1 LRISRSLCTLFYLIQ
16 LAAGCSQ
23 PRAASAEIA
32 VQISADGQ
40 TQEYYLAPG
49 GTVEQALQQAGVELE
64 TRDRTVPAPLTIL
77 NDGDEIQ
84 VIRVT
89 ESFEVQ
95 QEIIPFES
103 QVLKNEALPQDQEYL
118 VQGGKNGLKEITY
131 RRVFENGIEITGQ
144 PVPVK
149 AVILEEPVPEI
160 RMVGVQA
167 PFAPLQIP
175 GRIVYLRDGSVWMM
189 ENSTAN
195 RRALLTTGDLDGRIF
210 TLSRDGAWLLFSR
223 RSTTEGQINS
233 LWVVNLQEIIESEA
247 GQKANLIDLKV
258 PNVVHYAD
266 FSPIYEDRVIFSTVE
281 PRTAA
286 PGWQANNDLVALTY
300 SNTGWTT
307 DWSILVEANSGG
319 IYGWWGMD
327 FQWSPDGSELA
338 YNRPDGIGLVDFETS
353 TYTNTIDITPWQA
366 RGDWAWV
373 PGITWSPDSKTLFTV
388 AHPAQGSSISPE
400 ASQRFDLAAAPI
412 SSNFLLPMV
421 SGAGM
426 FAYPLASPLQEFPN
440 GIQDYQVAYL
450 QALSPGQSETS
461 RYRVGVMNRDGT
473 NRRLVFPADEN
484 TGMAPDQFW
493 GAWAPATLPESGG
506 NALGILYQG
515 NLWILDLTLSNAVQV
530 TGDQLTTRLIWT
542 IPNYLSSGS

>member
-1 LRISRSLCTLFYLIQ
+1 M
-16 LAAGCSQ
+16 
-23 PRAASAEIA
+23 
-32 VQISADGQ
+32 
-40 TQEYYLAPG
+40 
-49 GTVEQALQQAGVELE
+49 EQALKQAGVELE
-64 TRDRTVPAPLTIL
+64 THDRTVPALLTIL
-77 NDGDEIQ
+77 TNGDEIQ

-89 ESFEVQ
+89 ETFEVQ

-144 PVPVK
+144 PVPIK
-149 AVILEEPVPEI
+149 AVILAESVPEI

-175 GRIVYLRDGSVWMM
+175 GRIVYLRDGNVWMM

-210 TLSRDGAWLLFSR
+210 TLSRDGSWLLFSR
-223 RSTTEGQINS
+223 QSTIEGQINS
-233 LWVVNLQEIIESEA
+233 LWVVNLQEIIESED

-258 PNVVHYAD
+258 PNVVHFAD

-281 PRTAA
+281 PRTVA

-327 FQWSPDGSELA
+327 FKWSPDGSELA
-338 YNRPDGIGLVDFETS
+338 YNRPDGIGLVDFQTS

-373 PGITWSPDSKTLFTV
+373 PGITWSPDSKILFTV

-440 GIQDYQVAYL
+440 SVQDYQVAYL
-450 QALSPGQSETS
+450 QSLSPGQSETS

-473 NRRLVFPADEN
+473 NRKLVFPADEN

-493 GAWAPATLPESGG
+493 GAWAPAPLSEGGG

-542 IPNYLSSGS
+542 IPNKLSSGS

>member
-1 LRISRSLCTLFYLIQ
+1 MRFSRSLCTLFCLIQ

-23 PRAASAEIA
+23 PQAASAEIS

-40 TQEYYLAPG
+40 TQEYNLAPG

-144 PVPVK
+144 PVTVK

-175 GRIVYLRDGSVWMM
+175 GRIVYLRDGNVWMM

-223 RSTTEGQINS
+223 QSTIEGQINS
-233 LWVVNLQEIIESEA
+233 LWVVNLQEIIESED
-247 GQKANLIDLKV
+247 GQEANLIDLKV
-258 PNVVHYAD
+258 PNVVHFAD

-327 FQWSPDGSELA
+327 FKWSPDGSELA

-373 PGITWSPDSKTLFTV
+373 PGISWSPDSKTLFTV
-388 AHPAQGSSISPE
+388 AHPAQGSSVSPE

-426 FAYPLASPLQEFPN
+426 FAYPLASPLQELAN

-450 QALSPGQSETS
+450 QSLSPGQSETS

-493 GAWAPATLPESGG
+493 GAWAPATLPESGDT
-506 NALGILYQG
+506 ALGILYQG